1 MNDARDKLNLHFS
14 MLGLKGAPFLC
25 FPIFL
30 HLIIFTSTEFM
41 CASQDQVQHWYEFLW
56 GCFADSV
63 VTSLNIFE
71 PNLWRFNPIRCN
83 ELVCTERVSLL
94 EAITVF
100 KIRFYLFI
108 HQTYLFLSLSSK
120 LLSILACAQVKLT
133 CK

>member
-30 HLIIFTSTEFM
+30 HLIILTSTEFM
-41 CASQDQVQHWYEFLW
+41 QSRSSSTLIWVLW

-71 PNLWRFNPIRCN
+71 PNLWRFNPFRCN
-83 ELVCTERVSLL
+83 ELVSTERVSLL

-100 KIRFYLFI
+100 KISFYLFI
-108 HQTYLFLSLSSK
+108 HQIYLFLSISSK
-120 LLSILACAQVKLT
+120 LLSIALNWSWLANSL
-133 CK
+133 